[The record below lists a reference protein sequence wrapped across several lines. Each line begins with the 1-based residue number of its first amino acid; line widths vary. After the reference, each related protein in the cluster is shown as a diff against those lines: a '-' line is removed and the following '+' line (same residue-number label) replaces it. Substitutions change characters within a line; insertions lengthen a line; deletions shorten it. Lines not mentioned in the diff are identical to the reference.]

1 MLHPGRSRAPVARF
15 CARLFFLRI
24 WPILSTGASHSRLT
38 GTASS
43 WPREELTVLRTRS
56 LYKRSLLRCRPYE
69 RTGVLLAFA
78 VETDEPP
85 FKPVIG

>member
-1 MLHPGRSRAPVARF
+1 MVHPRGSCASVARF
-15 CARLFFLRI
+15 SARLFFLRI
-24 WPILSTGASHSRLT
+24 WPILVTGASHSRLT

-56 LYKRSLLRCRPYE
+56 LYKRSLLLCRPYE

-78 VETDEPP
+78 VKADQPP